1 MVDTL
6 RWGILGAG
14 RIARTFAQGL
24 AESRTGTLRAVGSRS
39 AEKANAFGN
48 EFKLGAASRHG
59 SYEALLAD
67 PDVDAVY
74 IATPHPL
81 HAEWTV
87 KAAEAGKHI
96 LCEKPL
102 TMNAA
107 EATAVMEAARRHD
120 VFLMEAFMYRCHP
133 QTARIVELV
142 KDGAIGDVRLI
153 QATFSF
159 HAGFDPDGRL
169 FNNALGGGGILD
181 VGCYPVS
188 LARLV
193 AGAAA
198 GKDFLDPVNVVG
210 CGHLGPTGVD
220 EWAAATLE
228 FPGGIIAQ
236 VATGVA
242 LQQEN
247 VARVFGSDG
256 WFLVHSPWGGE
267 RGGGTTK
274 ITLHRKGNG
283 NGNAKQPEEIL
294 TETDRQLFSFE
305 ADIVAEYIEARQ
317 APSPAMTWADT
328 LGNMKT
334 LDRWRDA
341 IGLVYDSEKPDAN
354 WPTIHRRPLA
364 KRAEAPVPSSTLPG
378 LAKPVSRLVMG
389 QVNQATLPAASVLWD
404 EFFESGGN
412 CFDSAY
418 IYGGGRSER
427 ILGRWIANRGVR
439 DQVVLLNKSAHSP
452 HCYPEALTKQ
462 LLESLER
469 LGTDCID
476 IYMMHRDNLDVPV
489 GEFVEVLNEHQQ
501 AGRITVFGGSN
512 WTNERVEAFNA
523 YAADKGLAGMVALS
537 NNFSLARLVEAPWAG
552 CLASSAP
559 EFKVWHERV
568 NFPLMPWSSQAQGF
582 FTERAHPD
590 RRDHKGLV
598 RSWYSD
604 DNFERQAR
612 AKQLAKKRGALPI
625 QIALAYVLCQPFP
638 TFPLIGPRD
647 LAELRT
653 SLPAVQIELSPQDLA
668 WLNLED

>member
-1 MVDTL
+1 M
-6 RWGILGAG
+6 GAG

-24 AESRTGTLRAVGSRS
+24 TESRTGTLLAVGSRS
-39 AEKANAFGN
+39 AKKANAFCN
-48 EFKLGAASRHG
+48 ELELNLGAANQHG

-81 HAEWTV
+81 HAKWAV

-107 EATAVMEAARRHD
+107 EAAAVIEAARRHD

-169 FNNALGGGGILD
+169 FNKALGGGGILD

-188 LARLV
+188 LVRLV

-198 GKDFLDPVNVVG
+198 GEDFLDPVTVVG

-256 WFLVHSPWGGE
+256 WFLVSSPWGGE

-274 ITLHRKGNG
+274 IMLHRKGKG
-283 NGNAKQPEEIL
+283 NGKAKEPEEIL

-305 ADIVAEYIEARQ
+305 ADIVAEHIDARQ

-334 LDRWRDA
+334 LDRWRAA
-341 IGLVYDSEKPDAN
+341 IGLVYDAEKPDAN
-354 WPTIHRRPLA
+354 L
-364 KRAEAPVPSSTLPG
+364 TLPP
-378 LAKPVSRLVMG
+378 K
-389 QVNQATLPAASVLWD
+389 T
-404 EFFESGGN
+404 
-412 CFDSAY
+412 
-418 IYGGGRSER
+418 
-427 ILGRWIANRGVR
+427 
-439 DQVVLLNKSAHSP
+439 SP
-452 HCYPEALTKQ
+452 
-462 LLESLER
+462 S
-469 LGTDCID
+469 
-476 IYMMHRDNLDVPV
+476 
-489 GEFVEVLNEHQQ
+489 
-501 AGRITVFGGSN
+501 
-512 WTNERVEAFNA
+512 
-523 YAADKGLAGMVALS
+523 
-537 NNFSLARLVEAPWAG
+537 
-552 CLASSAP
+552 
-559 EFKVWHERV
+559 
-568 NFPLMPWSSQAQGF
+568 
-582 FTERAHPD
+582 
-590 RRDHKGLV
+590 
-598 RSWYSD
+598 
-604 DNFERQAR
+604 
-612 AKQLAKKRGALPI
+612 
-625 QIALAYVLCQPFP
+625 
-638 TFPLIGPRD
+638 
-647 LAELRT
+647 
-653 SLPAVQIELSPQDLA
+653 
-668 WLNLED
+668 